1 MQSPI
6 QNCPLSCTQLY
17 EQAIL
22 QALYYVNTTM
32 NKGMIHANI
41 YRHLHIG
48 ELVMV
53 EQGSV
58 VWGILV
64 TPNFIKDWTMCPFM

>member
-1 MQSPI
+1 
-6 QNCPLSCTQLY
+6 
-17 EQAIL
+17 
-22 QALYYVNTTM
+22 M
-32 NKGMIHANI
+32 NKEMIHAYI

-64 TPNFIKDWTMCPFM
+64 TPNFIKDWLCPFM